1 MMCSG
6 QTECHPVSETW
17 LTYVHLYYL
26 RQEVHHETSPP
37 GLNAMSRQSQLVSV
51 WRFPSSV
58 QSRLPTQCF
67 SKYDCRPHSL
77 HYQGTSFNYICP
89 GNLQNQNFCVLR
101 PRNPHFKQALHK
113 CFRMFDSG
121 RKKKKKVLKWPA
133 CCAILYKGSCSQTLL
148 QVGITR
154 VVFKM
159 LMPGSHSQI
168 LGSNRNREHRWFSKL
183 PGPFYSAVKFRSHC
197 TRAHPLTP
205 PTLPAVYL
213 RSIY

>member
-1 MMCSG
+1 MKPALLAWMPCLDSLSWSVFEGSPVLFNQGYLLSVSQSMIVDRIHCIIKVLLSIIYAQATYRIRISVSYGLGIHILNKLSISASG
-6 QTECHPVSETW
+6 C
-17 LTYVHLYYL
+17 LT
-26 RQEVHHETSPP
+26 R
-37 GLNAMSRQSQLVSV
+37 A
-51 WRFPSSV
+51 
-58 QSRLPTQCF
+58 
-67 SKYDCRPHSL
+67 
-77 HYQGTSFNYICP
+77 
-89 GNLQNQNFCVLR
+89 
-101 PRNPHFKQALHK
+101 A
-113 CFRMFDSG
+113 
-121 RKKKKKVLKWPA
+121 KKKKKVLKWPA

>member
-121 RKKKKKVLKWPA
+121 RKKKKKKCWNGQLAVRFY
-133 CCAILYKGSCSQTLL
+133 I
-148 QVGITR
+148 R
-154 VVFKM
+154 VVVPK
-159 LMPGSHSQI
+159 LCYKLES
-168 LGSNRNREHRWFSKL
+168 LGLFLKCWCLAPIPR
-183 PGPFYSAVKFRSHC
+183 Y
-197 TRAHPLTP
+197 
-205 PTLPAVYL
+205 
-213 RSIY
+213 